1 MLRIILS
8 TLLFISL
15 PWAAYL
21 IWYSVKRRT
30 MPGAVYF
37 IIILSTII
45 LYNGAYLGEINA
57 NTESTALF
65 WYYVEHISIPLQP
78 GAWLLMCLDYTQ
90 KLKKLP
96 KIGKGIIYLQ
106 IVFYYIIFFTNGWH
120 HQYIA
125 EYTYKSNGFFSV
137 LTTQKGLLYMVV
149 IFTIGIFALLSSG
162 LYMEGYR
169 KATKLHRRG
178 YLTMIAASLFPLY
191 GVFINTTSSNYL
203 GIDFF
208 PFLIILS
215 GILYTFGI
223 FQYNIFNTIPIAT
236 EIVYRQSKEGI
247 ALFDITG
254 RLIDANDRC
263 ICLFPELKHLLKK
276 VKLSDFCMSHPELRE
291 LSAENPSVEYSLLS
305 EEVRRYYLAEINMIK
320 TEDGI
325 GIGRILAIS
334 DITLYKEHQK
344 QLEIMAASALE
355 QAETN
360 ELSFLQAQIK
370 PHFINNT
377 LSIISSMITRE
388 PKAAKDVV
396 LYLSEYLLSRY
407 QIDSS
412 SPFIMLEKELEGV
425 EAYVNI
431 ERFRF
436 RERIQFLS
444 SKEEVPNVQIPRFI
458 LQPLIENAIRHGV
471 LVKMEG
477 GTVTLNIY
485 RRNNDICFEITD
497 DGVGIEE
504 SRIHKILSG
513 TDELQGIAVYN
524 IHRRLI
530 KHYGEGLTI
539 TSITGK
545 GTSVAFSIPC
555 NEQVEKTSFVA
566 QTL

>member
-57 NTESTALF
+57 NTESVALF
-65 WYYVEHISIPLQP
+65 WYYVEHLAIPLQP

-96 KIGKGIIYLQ
+96 KIGKAIIFLQ
-106 IVFYYIIFFTNGWH
+106 ILFYYIIFFSNGWH
-120 HQYIA
+120 HQYISR
-125 EYTYKSNGFFSV
+125 YIYKSNGFFSV
-137 LTTQKGLLYMVV
+137 LITEKGWLYMIV

-162 LYMEGYR
+162 LYLDGFR

-191 GVFINTTSSNYL
+191 GVYINTASNNYL
-203 GIDFF
+203 GIDYF
-208 PFLIILS
+208 PFLIIVS

-254 RLIDANDRC
+254 RLLDANERC
-263 ICLFPELKHLLKK
+263 ISLFPELKHLLNK
-276 VKLSDFCMSHPELRE
+276 VKLSAFCISHQELRE
-291 LSAENPSVEYSLLS
+291 LSEENPRVEYSRLS
-305 EEVRRYYLAEINMIK
+305 EDVRRYYQAEINMIK

-325 GIGRILAIS
+325 GIGRILSIS

-344 QLEIMAASALE
+344 QLENMAASALE

-377 LSIISSMITRE
+377 LSIISSMITRD

-396 LYLSEYLLSRY
+396 LYLSEYLLSCY
-407 QIDSS
+407 QIDNS
-412 SPFIMLEKELEGV
+412 SPFILLDKELEGV
-425 EAYVNI
+425 YAYVNI

-436 RERIQFLS
+436 RERMQFLD
-444 SKEEVPNVQIPRFI
+444 SKEDVPNLQIPRFI

-477 GTVTLNIY
+477 GTVTLHITRQDNKI
-485 RRNNDICFEITD
+485 RFEITD

-504 SRIHKILSG
+504 SRIQKILTG

-530 KHYGEGLTI
+530 KHYGEGLSI
-539 TSITGK
+539 TSIVGK
-545 GTSVAFSIPC
+545 GTSVAFSVPY
-555 NEQVEKTSFVA
+555 NEQVEK
-566 QTL
+566 